1 MCKFCQVPEEVPL
14 SRVYVVEDDPA
25 VCSEL
30 CTLLVRAGYEVVCP
44 ERFDALAPDILAAEP
59 DIVLLDLNLPVQD
72 GRDVARQVRASSTV
86 PIIVVTSRATD
97 FDEVE
102 CMRIGADDFIAKPYN
117 GQVLLAHIDA
127 VLRRTAR
134 NLVQRTIEV
143 RGLEL
148 DLVRG
153 TVTYEGQSTELT
165 KNELRIL
172 ELLMRHS
179 GEVVSREDIMMALW
193 NSDSFVDDNT
203 LTVNMNRLRQ
213 ALGRVGAKTFV
224 TTHRGVGYS
233 A

>member
-1 MCKFCQVPEEVPL
+1 M
-14 SRVYVVEDDPA
+14 SRVYVVEDDAA

-30 CTLLVRAGYEVVCP
+30 CTLLVRAGYEVLCP
-44 ERFDALAPDILAAEP
+44 DRFDALAPDILAAEP

-172 ELLMRHS
+172 DQLMRAR
-179 GEVVSREDIMMALW
+179 GAIVSRSELMEALW
-193 NSDSFVDDNT
+193 DTFDFIDDNT
-203 LTVNMNRLRQ
+203 LTVNISHLRQ
-213 ALGRVGAKTFV
+213 KLAGIGARDV
-224 TTHRGVGYS
+224 IVTHRGQGY
-233 A
+233 ALRATEPRA